1 MAPAFIAST
10 ARFSPIVPDTNTKG
24 MSEARSRAQRPISGP
39 PGEGGGVAEEIQSD
53 LVDPGTTQDTFS
65 IRDKNAGK
73 GQKTADKWNQ

>member
-1 MAPAFIAST
+1 MDEQQKQAFEEAVE
-10 ARFSPIVPDTNTKG
+10 RKKEE
-24 MSEARSRAQRPISGP
+24 SEARSRAQRPISGP
-39 PGEGGGVAEEIQSD
+39 PGEGGGVTEEVQSD

>member
-1 MAPAFIAST
+1 MDEQQKQAFEEAVE
-10 ARFSPIVPDTNTKG
+10 RKKEE
-24 MSEARSRAQRPISGP
+24 SEARSRAQRPISGP

>member
-1 MAPAFIAST
+1 MDPQQQQAFEEAVE
-10 ARFSPIVPDTNTKG
+10 RKKEE
-24 MSEARSRAQRPISGP
+24 SEARSRAQRPISGP
-39 PGEGGGVAEEIQSD
+39 PGEDGGVAEEIQSA